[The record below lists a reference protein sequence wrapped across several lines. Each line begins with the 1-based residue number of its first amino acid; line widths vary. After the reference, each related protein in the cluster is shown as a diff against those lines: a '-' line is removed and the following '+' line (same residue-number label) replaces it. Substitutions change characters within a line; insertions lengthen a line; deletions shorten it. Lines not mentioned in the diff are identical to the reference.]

1 MTAPEPLALVA
12 EASRAPSAHNTQPA
26 RWRFPAPDRVELYAD
41 PSRAL
46 PVADASGHDMRIALG
61 AAWEGTALA
70 LGRHGLRLVTEPS
83 SGAAIV
89 AGRIEP
95 GGVADPLAN
104 AVAHRATWRGAFAR
118 ASEAQLRALTA
129 ALEAVDSPTGHALS
143 TEAAT
148 IRWTADR
155 ADRASLDALG
165 DPEYFRELTEWLRL
179 SPAHPGWSRDGLSAR
194 AMQLSGFER
203 AFAKLVARP
212 SAHGLLKMTGLLSAF
227 SAEAE
232 KTRTA
237 TAMLLVLAPHDEPPF
252 ETGRRMYRLWLAL
265 TSAGWAACPMSAL
278 ADDRAANLE
287 VRQRCEIP
295 AARRLVNVLRLGLR
309 PAGADASLAARLP
322 ARELLQS

>member
-1 MTAPEPLALVA
+1 VA

-26 RWRFPAPDRVELYAD
+26 RWRFPAPDRVELCAD
-41 PSRAL
+41 ASRAL

-83 SGAAIV
+83 PGAAIA

-95 GGVADPLAN
+95 GGAADPLAD
-104 AVAHRATWRGAFAR
+104 AVARRATWRGTFAR
-118 ASEAQLRALTA
+118 ASEMQLQSLAA
-129 ALEAVDSPTGHALS
+129 ALEAIDSPGGHAVS
-143 TEAAT
+143 TGDTT
-148 IRWTADR
+148 IRWMADR
-155 ADRASLDALG
+155 ADRASLEALG
-165 DPEYFRELTEWLRL
+165 NPECFRELTEWLRL
-179 SPAHPGWSRDGLSAR
+179 SPTDPGWSRDGLSAQ

-203 AFAKLVARP
+203 AFARIVARP
-212 SAHGLLKMTGLLSAF
+212 SAHGLLKATGLLSAF
-227 SAEAE
+227 SAEAA

-237 TAMLLVLAPHDEPPF
+237 SAMLLLLAPHDEPPF

-278 ADDRAANLE
+278 ADDRAANRE
-287 VRQRCEIP
+287 VRERCAIP

-309 PAGADASLAARLP
+309 PAGADVSLAARLP